1 MRRTIRRFW
10 VLPLALAVVYGALL
24 WPKTAAP
31 VSVTL
36 PEGPPVLIIDAG
48 HGGEDG
54 GAVSVSGQ
62 VESSINLSVALRLD
76 ALMGFVGVTSVL
88 LRDSDTSLHDAD
100 ASTVAEK
107 KKSDLQNRVAQ
118 VNATENAVLIS
129 IHQNT
134 YTDSGNHGAQVFYA
148 DESGSFV
155 LAQTAQ
161 EALRLALDPGNARK
175 PAKIPDSVYLMKH
188 VTRPAILAECGFLS
202 NPAEDKLL
210 GTDAYQIKI
219 SLALA
224 AAYWDV
230 YYR

>member
-1 MRRTIRRFW
+1 MGRTIRRFW

-88 LRDSDTSLHDAD
+88 LRDSDTSL
-100 ASTVAEK
+100 
-107 KKSDLQNRVAQ
+107 Q

-134 YTDSGNHGAQVFYA
+134 YTDSGNYGAQVFYT
-148 DESGSFV
+148 DEAGSFV

-161 EALRLALDPGNARK
+161 EALRLALDPANARK